1 MAACFSG
8 GPVVILDILY
18 PQLSSKYGNF
28 AVLGLIRCRIL
39 LIFEQNEGRN
49 FDKNQYTHK
58 TCLFINEITKKYF
71 YSMRIYTKFYM
82 RKDPSPGR
90 PATK

>member
-49 FDKNQYTHK
+49 FDKNQYSDLLILSLGAMAIIK
-58 TCLFINEITKKYF
+58 KVLFWLWI
-71 YSMRIYTKFYM
+71 MVW
-82 RKDPSPGR
+82 P
-90 PATK
+90 

>member
-49 FDKNQYTHK
+49 FDKNQNSDLLILSLGAMAIIK
-58 TCLFINEITKKYF
+58 KVLFWLWI
-71 YSMRIYTKFYM
+71 MVW
-82 RKDPSPGR
+82 P
-90 PATK
+90 

>member
-49 FDKNQYTHK
+49 FDKNQNSDLLILSLGAMAIIK
-58 TCLFINEITKKYF
+58 KVLFWLWIMVW
-71 YSMRIYTKFYM
+71 S
-82 RKDPSPGR
+82 
-90 PATK
+90 

>member
-49 FDKNQYTHK
+49 FEKNQNSDLLILSLGAMAIIK
-58 TCLFINEITKKYF
+58 KVLFWLWI
-71 YSMRIYTKFYM
+71 MVW
-82 RKDPSPGR
+82 P
-90 PATK
+90 

>member
-49 FDKNQYTHK
+49 FNKNQYSDLLILSLGAMAIIK
-58 TCLFINEITKKYF
+58 KVLFWL
-71 YSMRIYTKFYM
+71 
-82 RKDPSPGR
+82 
-90 PATK
+90 

>member
-1 MAACFSG
+1 MTSCFSG

-39 LIFEQNEGRN
+39 LIFEQNEGCN
-49 FDKNQYTHK
+49 FDKNQNSDLLILSLGAMAIIK
-58 TCLFINEITKKYF
+58 KVLFWLWI
-71 YSMRIYTKFYM
+71 MVW
-82 RKDPSPGR
+82 P
-90 PATK
+90 

>member
-18 PQLSSKYGNF
+18 PQLSSKCGNF

-49 FDKNQYTHK
+49 FDKNQYSDLLILSLGAMAIIK
-58 TCLFINEITKKYF
+58 KVLFWL
-71 YSMRIYTKFYM
+71 
-82 RKDPSPGR
+82 
-90 PATK
+90 